1 MSDKGTLTRRGFLGL
16 LGGGAA
22 ALLAGIAGCPTGPRE
37 GAGPAEPTDFDPLD
51 FYPYR
56 GWESLYREQ
65 FKWDKVV
72 RSTHSANCT
81 GSCSWM
87 VYVKDGV
94 MVREEQASDYP
105 RISADLPDY
114 NPRGCQKGACFVEY
128 VYGAQRLKYPLMRKG
143 LRAGDRTYFA
153 VEKLPAMV
161 YAASAAVLPLLAGRS
176 RAS

>member
-1 MSDKGTLTRRGFLGL
+1 MTDPTPVSRHGFLGL
-16 LGGGAA
+16 LGGAA
-22 ALLAGIAGCPTGPRE
+22 GMLAGCTRPHPADKAPLAG
-37 GAGPAEPTDFDPLD
+37 EPFDPLD

-56 GWESLYREQ
+56 NWESLYRDQ

-94 MVREEQASDYP
+94 MLREEQAADYP
-105 RISADLPDY
+105 RINEDLPDY

-128 VYGAQRLKYPLMRKG
+128 VYGASGSSIR
-143 LRAGDRTYFA
+143 
-153 VEKLPAMV
+153 
-161 YAASAAVLPLLAGRS
+161 
-176 RAS
+176 

>member
-1 MSDKGTLTRRGFLGL
+1 MNERGKLTRRGFLGL

-22 ALLAGIAGCPTGPRE
+22 AVLAGCTKPTP
-37 GAGPAEPTDFDPLD
+37 PAPHLDTTDFDPLE

-65 FKWDKVV
+65 FTWDKVV

-94 MVREEQASDYP
+94 MLREEQASDYP
-105 RISADLPDY
+105 RINDDLPDY
-114 NPRGCQKGACFVEY
+114 NPRGCQKGVGFVEF
-128 VYGAQRLKYPLMRKG
+128 VQGDRKG
-143 LRAGDRTYFA
+143 RSTVLHGVAPWPHGRKEVDWY
-153 VEKLPAMV
+153 
-161 YAASAAVLPLLAGRS
+161 YACPPVIRFSTAPPRRRRGRIENS
-176 RAS
+176 S

>member
-1 MSDKGTLTRRGFLGL
+1 MTDKATLTRRGFLGL

-22 ALLAGIAGCPTGPRE
+22 AVLVGCPKKPGEPGGPL
-37 GAGPAEPTDFDPLD
+37 DPLD

-56 GWESLYREQ
+56 SWESLYREQ

-94 MVREEQASDYP
+94 MVREEQAADYP
-105 RISADLPDY
+105 RI
-114 NPRGCQKGACFVEY
+114 
-128 VYGAQRLKYPLMRKG
+128 
-143 LRAGDRTYFA
+143 
-153 VEKLPAMV
+153 
-161 YAASAAVLPLLAGRS
+161 
-176 RAS
+176 